1 MRGCNRVP
9 GGQAKHNSFN
19 LFCKLKLFHLHNVCT
34 FPLSLLLL
42 QFLVSFPSV
51 SSCIFPLC
59 APLSLFDSVF
69 LSEINFTKYLFFC
82 KKKRTG
88 FTVPSRELLCHSFNL
103 RPFMTHFLLRT
114 KLQQENVSLSV
125 FFLLSHSVMSCLA
138 LCLIICLSCSLRLWV
153 SMPVKT
159 PTNYEISAVL

>member
-51 SSCIFPLC
+51 SFCIFPLS

-69 LSEINFTKYLFFC
+69 LSEINFTKYIFFLC
-82 KKKRTG
+82 QKKRTG
-88 FTVPSRELLCHSFNL
+88 FTEPSRELLSQFQPPALYDPLSAENQTPIGRYVCFLHALSFC
-103 RPFMTHFLLRT
+103 
-114 KLQQENVSLSV
+114 NVLSGSLSYFLFVLLTQIVRV
-125 FFLLSHSVMSCLA
+125 F
-138 LCLIICLSCSLRLWV
+138 V
-153 SMPVKT
+153 S
-159 PTNYEISAVL
+159 

>member
-51 SSCIFPLC
+51 SFCIFPLS

-69 LSEINFTKYLFFC
+69 LSEINFTKYIFFSAR
-82 KKKRTG
+82 KKEQ
-88 FTVPSRELLCHSFNL
+88 VLQNQAESCCHSFNL
-103 RPFMTHFLLRT
+103 RPFMTHFQLRT
-114 KLQQENVSLSV
+114 KLQQEDMSV
-125 FFLLSHSVMSCLA
+125 FFMLSHSVMSCLA
-138 LCLIICLSCSLRLWV
+138 LCLISCLSC
-153 SMPVKT
+153 
-159 PTNYEISAVL
+159 